1 MSLLSR
7 RCIAGNSEYL
17 ENLIKNELTERQKCY
32 IIKYYRDGE
41 TVRSIA
47 QQQGV
52 CPPTVSRT
60 IRRGMAKLMKTAEA
74 ARRLRS

>member
-17 ENLIKNELTERQKCY
+17 ENLIENELTERQKCY

-52 CPPTVSRT
+52 S
-60 IRRGMAKLMKTAEA
+60 
-74 ARRLRS
+74 